1 MKGAGPLGP
10 YMAAADAVIGAA
22 VLTVLGAAAGYWLD
36 RKLHTTP
43 LFSLVLVM
51 VGMVLGL
58 ARMVIKA
65 KQGSVPPVRPH
76 SKDSTDNQ
84 DR

>member
-1 MKGAGPLGP
+1 MGNGSSPLGP

-36 RKLHTTP
+36 GKLHTTP
-43 LFSLVLVM
+43 LFSLLLVF
-51 VGMVLGL
+51 VGMILGL

-65 KQGSVPPVRPH
+65 KQGSKPQV
-76 SKDSTDNQ
+76 K
-84 DR
+84 